1 MKLLSENYI
10 FYMRFRKGITYFF
23 LIVLSIV
30 TMLPLLFLLINAF
43 KSQAEIIRNPLALP
57 TSFDLR
63 YHENGI
69 SGHTLWQSV
78 DLYTDISCCFACWH
92 YILFFAVC
100 MDDCEKKIT
109 WYESAVLPFCCSYV
123 DSVPGYYVSADQYL
137 REGFSEKSCRINYP
151 IHRFWN
157 QYVCVYD
164 DRLY

>member
-63 YHENGI
+63 YLKTAFQAIHFGRASIYTLTLVAVSLVGI
-69 SGHTLWQSV
+69 
-78 DLYTDISCCFACWH
+78 I
-92 YILFFAVC
+92 FFSSLCAW
-100 MDDCEKKIT
+100 MIARRK
-109 WYESAVLPFCCSYV
+109 S
-123 DSVPGYYVSADQYL
+123 L
-137 REGFSEKSCRINYP
+137 RRKFT
-151 IHRFWN
+151 
-157 QYVCVYD
+157 
-164 DRLY
+164 